1 MIIIIKLL
9 RNYQKPMI
17 NLKNDNNK
25 KQIVFDTIR
34 NLLDYYDKKKKKR
47 IIDCFLKIHII
58 LLKN

>member
-17 NLKNDNNK
+17 NLKNVNNK

-34 NLLDYYDKKKKKR
+34 NLLDYYDKNLKKGV
-47 IIDCFLKIHII
+47 IDCFLKIHII

>member
-17 NLKNDNNK
+17 NLKNVNNK

-34 NLLDYYDKKKKKR
+34 NLLDYYDKKKKKG
-47 IIDCFLKIHII
+47 IIDCFLKIHIT

>member
-9 RNYQKPMI
+9 RNYWKPI
-17 NLKNDNNK
+17 LNLKNDNNK

-34 NLLDYYDKKKKKR
+34 NLLDYYDKKKKKE
-47 IIDCFLKIHII
+47 IIDCFLKIHIT